1 MTVWVI
7 FAGMTVAVMALL
19 ALPFLRPGKVLKDE
33 DFARA
38 IYRDQLA
45 EVDRDAERGLIG
57 AVEAEAARNEIS
69 RRLLQTADTGGNATG
84 APSKAIAV
92 AVLLVPL
99 IAVPLYRQIGNPAYP
114 DMPLQER
121 LAKAVEN
128 KDFPALIA
136 SVERH
141 LAKEPNDLQ
150 GWQLLAG
157 GYREQQRWLDAARA
171 YANIMRL
178 TKVSPDVVTAY
189 GEMLVFANEG
199 LVSADAHRAFQE
211 ALKLDPK
218 YPLAR
223 FFDAVALKQEGSRD
237 EAKAKLT
244 AMLNEAEADSPYRPM
259 VEAELREL
267 DGSKAPALTKEQ
279 LASGKAMA
287 PADQK
292 QMIAGMIDGL
302 EQRLASNSKD
312 LGGWLRLIR
321 ARQVNNE
328 ANKARNSL
336 QLALNAFK
344 DDPGSLSQLRGLAE
358 ELGIQ

>member
-7 FAGMTVAVMALL
+7 FAGMTAVVMALL
-19 ALPFLRPGKVLKDE
+19 ALPFLKAPKLRKDV
-33 DFARA
+33 DFVRA
-38 IYRDQLA
+38 IYRDQLD
-45 EVDRDAERGLIG
+45 EVGRDADRGLIG
-57 AVEAEAARNEIS
+57 AAEAEAARNEIS
-69 RRLLQTADTGGNATG
+69 RRLLQTTEGERNSSGGH
-84 APSKAIAV
+84 SKVMAA

-114 DMPLQER
+114 DFPLQER

-141 LAKEPNDLQ
+141 LASQPDDLQ

-178 TKVSPDVVTAY
+178 SKTSPDVVTAY

-199 LVSADAHRAFQE
+199 LVTAEAHKAFQE
-211 ALKLDPK
+211 ALRLDPK
-218 YPLAR
+218 YALAR

-237 EAKAKLT
+237 EAKARLA
-244 AMLNEAEADSPYRPM
+244 AMLAEAGPDSPYKPM

-267 DGSKAPALTKEQ
+267 DGSKAPVLTKEQ
-279 LASGKAMA
+279 MAEGKAMA

-292 QMIAGMIDGL
+292 QMIAGMIAGL
-302 EQRLASNSKD
+302 EQRLGSDSKD

-321 ARQVNNE
+321 ARAVNNE
-328 ANKARNSL
+328 ADKARNSL
-336 QLALNAFK
+336 QLARNAFK
-344 DDPGSLSQLRGLAE
+344 DAPASLDQLKGLAE